1 MESSHSAL
9 ASSPNSLTSSSLQQK
24 RDKRR
29 HFSGESND
37 PRSTGARDRDR
48 ILYSEPFRRLI
59 GVTQVV
65 GAHEGTVFHN
75 RLTHSIKVGQ
85 IARRLA
91 EKILNESTSNGS
103 TDAIEALGG
112 LDPEVAEAAALAHD
126 IGHPPF
132 GHAGESILDEL
143 TRQRGCQEG
152 FEGNAQSFRI
162 ITKLAFRKPDPD
174 EPSGLDLCR
183 ATLRATMKYPWLR
196 RLDTNGEPDPNHAE
210 SKKWGAYTT
219 EKDDYEFALELDFPN
234 KHSKSLEAEIMD
246 WADDITYAVHDMED
260 FYRAGLIPLPTLA
273 LNPGEYECVFSR
285 AASNCSKYGIDVEAE
300 YTSEVFISFRRLF
313 PTIPFTGSPSQI
325 GRVVSLRSY
334 LIERLIN
341 AFNISPADG
350 QIKIDQEARV
360 IAEILKSLTWI
371 YVIKSPD
378 LESQRFGYKQIITDL
393 FEVFCEVDESGSKK
407 DKESLLEA
415 PFLGRTIFDECHAA
429 RRAADYITS
438 LSEAQTIQL
447 HGRVMGHS
455 LGSVRDLI
463 V

>member
-1 MESSHSAL
+1 
-9 ASSPNSLTSSSLQQK
+9 LTSSSLQQK

-29 HFSGESND
+29 HFSGVSND
-37 PRSTGARDRDR
+37 PRSAGARDRDR

-65 GAHEGTVFHN
+65 GAHEGTIFHN

-91 EKILNESTSNGS
+91 EKILDESTSNRS

-183 ATLRATMKYPWLR
+183 ATLRAALKYPWLR
-196 RLDTNGEPDPNHAE
+196 KLNDKSEPIPGDKASN
-210 SKKWGAYTT
+210 KWGAYGT
-219 EKDDYEFALELDFPN
+219 EQDDLDFALELETAEQ
-234 KHSKSLEAEIMD
+234 SGKSLEACVMD

-260 FYRAGLIPLPTLA
+260 FYRAGIIPLPTL
-273 LNPGEYECVFSR
+273 VFNGDERGNFIKR
-285 AASNCSKYGIDVEAE
+285 AAERTIFSKD
-300 YTSEVFISFRRLF
+300 EVTQAFESIRLLL
-313 PTIPFTGSPSQI
+313 PTTTFVGSATQI
-325 GRVVSLRSY
+325 GTLAVLRSQ
-334 LIERLIN
+334 LIERMIN
-341 AFNISPADG
+341 AFTISEDSN
-350 QIKIDQEARV
+350 KVVIDSEHQAV
-360 IAEILKSLTWI
+360 AEVLKALTWI
-371 YVIKSPD
+371 YVITSPD
-378 LESQRFGYKQIITDL
+378 LESQRFGYQRIIAEI
-393 FEVFCEVDESGSKK
+393 FEAFCDVDKGKK
-407 DKESLLEA
+407 KKNEDQFLRT
-415 PFLGRTIFDECHAA
+415 PFFDREIFKNCHSA
-429 RRAADYITS
+429 RRAADYIAS
-438 LSEAQTIQL
+438 LSEAQAIQL
-447 HGRVMGHS
+447 HGRLTGHA